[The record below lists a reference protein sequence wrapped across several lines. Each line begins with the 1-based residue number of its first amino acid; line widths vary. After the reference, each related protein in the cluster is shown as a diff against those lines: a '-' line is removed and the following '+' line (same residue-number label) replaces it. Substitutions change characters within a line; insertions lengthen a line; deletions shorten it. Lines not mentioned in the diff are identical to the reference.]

1 MNSGKNSIG
10 NKKPIKMLFE
20 KSGVGN
26 KTKPTISPIIIE
38 IYAVFSFKLLL

>member
-20 KSGVGN
+20 KSGDGN
-26 KTKPTISPIIIE
+26 KTKPTISPTIIE
-38 IYAVFSFKLLL
+38 MYAVFSLRCLL